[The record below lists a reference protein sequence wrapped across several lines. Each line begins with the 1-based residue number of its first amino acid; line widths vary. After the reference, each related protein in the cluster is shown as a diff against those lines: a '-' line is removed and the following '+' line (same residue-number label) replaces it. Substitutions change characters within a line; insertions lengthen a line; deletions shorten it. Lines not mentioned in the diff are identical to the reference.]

1 MSDPTEGVRGCPRH
15 PESSMSGDNCP
26 VCRGGEA
33 DPTAG
38 ERNRCDTCADTGRM
52 PWMIEGDPNCYQE
65 PDSDGMLPCIDCS
78 PAEPD
83 AGDVEALAEVIL
95 AERLVARELPNDYM
109 DDAELL
115 EAMKPRA
122 RAVLASDWLA
132 SLLAATADRA
142 RREGAAEAGE
152 RIAQA
157 IEATSIHILSCG
169 CHICACGRRDARIA
183 RGSHNG

>member
-1 MSDPTEGVRGCPRH
+1 MS
-15 PESSMSGDNCP
+15 
-26 VCRGGEA
+26 
-33 DPTAG
+33 TAG
-38 ERNRCDTCADTGRM
+38 ERERCDTCADTGRM

-132 SLLAATADRA
+132 SLLAARD
-142 RREGAAEAGE
+142 AEVAE
-152 RIAQA
+152 RIAVA
-157 IEATSIHILSCG
+157 IEATDPNGSHL
-169 CHICACGRRDARIA
+169 HRACYNRAARIA
-183 RGSHNG
+183 REAGAR

>member
-157 IEATSIHILSCG
+157 IERLPFNFVIL
-169 CHICACGRRDARIA
+169 AAAARIA
-183 RGSHNG
+183 RSTP